1 MTRLQAEKD
10 HFSGLHMVRGLD
22 LLPPSDPLKMCQE
35 ALDRERG
42 SKGMLEKSLGMLK
55 DVNNELHKKVT
66 KYEAETPSALLLQ
79 VVQWVA
85 FVFYY

>member
-35 ALDRERG
+35 ALDRERV
-42 SKGMLEKSLGMLK
+42 SKAALENSLRMLK